1 MLREDGDKWVSFSD
15 IKLLGRSLAG
25 VRESRANGN
34 YPAATASKVSVS
46 KKPSN
51 ILSCACG
58 WDGIGVSNAEQKRR
72 YLLLVLESHWR
83 AVWGFRNYR

>member
-1 MLREDGDKWVSFSD
+1 LNVEEDGDKWVSFSD

-25 VRESRANGN
+25 VRERRANGN

-51 ILSCACG
+51 ILSCVCG
-58 WDGIGVSNAEQKRR
+58 WAILSLKVIGELFGDFIIVADAALDKPG
-72 YLLLVLESHWR
+72 
-83 AVWGFRNYR
+83 AC